1 MKRVTFWLTAAALA
15 VVTAASTPV
24 LAGEG
29 ALAGVDVGFA
39 TPLNSFKDRSNIGGV
54 LSPFVG
60 YNFND
65 YVGLRGDAQILG
77 FSNKDR
83 PGIGD
88 NDSTWAAGAIAGPRF
103 SLPIGDGE
111 AYALF
116 EAGVFTGLA
125 PQSPIDGTSW
135 GYSTGGGMNQRI
147 TDHVS
152 LGAFL
157 RYNQLDQR
165 VTGNS
170 GREALSF
177 ITGGVSFTYQL
188 TSPPPPPVPPAFAA
202 APTPA
207 PTPEPTPV
215 AKKKIVLRGVHF
227 DFNKAVIRQEDR
239 PVLDEAIATLKQE
252 GGVAVIAEGHT
263 DSIGSEAYNLE
274 LSKRRAGAVRDY
286 LVAGGIAANRIKVEG
301 FGESKPVASNDTA
314 DGRAQNRRVELRVI
328 GN

>member
-1 MKRVTFWLTAAALA
+1 MKRVTFWLAVTALA
-15 VVTAASTPV
+15 VVTAASTV
-24 LAGEG
+24 ALAGEG
-29 ALAGVDVGFA
+29 PVAGVDLGVA
-39 TPLNSFKDRSNIGGV
+39 TPLNAFKDRSKIGGF

-60 YNFND
+60 YNLND
-65 YVGLRGDAQILG
+65 YVGLMANAEILG

-83 PGIGD
+83 AGIGD

-111 AYALF
+111 AYMTF
-116 EAGVFTGLA
+116 QAGVFTGLA

-135 GYSTGGGMNQRI
+135 GYSTGGGMNQKIMDRL
-147 TDHVS
+147 S

-157 RYNQLDQR
+157 RYNRLDQR
-165 VTGNS
+165 VTGNN
-170 GREALSF
+170 GRDALEF
-177 ITGGVSFTYQL
+177 LTGGISLTYDL
-188 TSPPPPPVPPAFAA
+188 SKPEAPPAPAPVA
-202 APTPA
+202 QAPAPTPA
-207 PTPEPTPV
+207 PTPMV
-215 AKKKIVLRGVHF
+215 KKKIVLRGVHF
-227 DFNKAVIRQEDR
+227 DFDKAVIRADDR

-263 DSIGSEAYNLE
+263 DSVGTEAYNLG
-274 LSKRRAGAVRDY
+274 LSKRRAAAVRDY
-286 LVAGGIAANRIKVEG
+286 LVAGGIAADRIQSEG